1 MFSGLT
7 NQVSS
12 LFSKNAEEQVP
23 TPPQSATEDGQVQ
36 PVAPLESG
44 VENNNADNAE
54 KLRYE
59 KNRCNILNKSFLLL
73 KYHIESSTSS
83 SMSHPYIFLTS
94 SLL

>member
-23 TPPQSATEDGQVQ
+23 SPPPSATEEGQAAQ
-36 PVAPLESG
+36 SIAALESG

-54 KLRYE
+54 KLR
-59 KNRCNILNKSFLLL
+59 
-73 KYHIESSTSS
+73 
-83 SMSHPYIFLTS
+83 
-94 SLL
+94 